1 MPPVPLAS
9 IYDPVAGAIYTLEAA
24 TQTALRG
31 VIPEQ
36 PDAGPAWGFGISF
49 PANNGMPDQFP
60 KGRPDVKSE
69 SLGTRTI
76 QGIDAQ
82 GTRITMTWSARSS
95 RIRRDV
101 VSVDERWISRELG
114 MALVLKRSV
123 GGSASAVVQLENIR
137 REEPDASLFVVPP
150 DYRITDVLN

>member
-36 PDAGPAWGFGISF
+36 PDAGPAWGFGIPF
-49 PANNGMPDQFP
+49 PANNGTPDQFP

-69 SLGTRTI
+69 SLGTKTI
-76 QGIDAQ
+76 HGIEVE
-82 GTRITMTWSARSS
+82 GSRITMTWSARFPG
-95 RIRRDV
+95 IRRNV
-101 VSVDERWISRELG
+101 VYVDEKWISRELG
-114 MALVLKRSV
+114 MALVSKHSDASS
-123 GGSASAVVQLENIR
+123 GSAVMQLENIR

-150 DYRITDVLN
+150 DYQIVDLR